1 LALAQICI
9 DVDRPVGRV
18 DRRIFGG
25 FIEHLGRCVYGG
37 VFDEGSPLADARG
50 FRTDVL
56 DAVRALAPAHVRWP
70 GGNFVSGYHWADGVG
85 PVADRPRR
93 AELAWN
99 TEESNRF
106 GTDEFMAWCEAVG
119 TEPVL
124 CFNMGTG
131 TLDEALAWVEY
142 CNGSGDTYWASRRR
156 ANGHPEPY
164 GVRYWGLGNEMYGDW
179 QVGQRSADDY
189 VYTARRWAKAL
200 RRYDPG
206 LVLVSCGQTGLDRWD
221 QVVIDGLAPVVDL
234 HSVHLYTGSS
244 DYWSNVLAPHHAE
257 RVLGIVGALID
268 RARYEQRIDH
278 EIGVAYDE
286 WNVWFRT
293 DDGQL
298 EERYNLADALA
309 VATYLNVFVRQCAVV
324 RMANLAQLVNVIAP
338 IVTSSDGLF
347 RQTIFH
353 PFRLA
358 SAYTRELSVSTFVD
372 SGTHA
377 FRPAPGQRW
386 AHRIDDLGPFQILDV
401 AASRDAEA
409 RRLTVSVVNRDPD
422 RASRA
427 RISLGGHKADGPV
440 VVHEVNGPTVDA
452 TNGPDHPETVSERVR
467 EHAAEGDHVD
477 IELAPH
483 SLSVLEIG
491 LA

>member
-1 LALAQICI
+1 
-9 DVDRPVGRV
+9 
-18 DRRIFGG
+18 
-25 FIEHLGRCVYGG
+25 
-37 VFDEGSPLADARG
+37 
-50 FRTDVL
+50 
-56 DAVRALAPAHVRWP
+56 
-70 GGNFVSGYHWADGVG
+70 
-85 PVADRPRR
+85 
-93 AELAWN
+93 
-99 TEESNRF
+99 
-106 GTDEFMAWCEAVG
+106 
-119 TEPVL
+119 
-124 CFNMGTG
+124 
-131 TLDEALAWVEY
+131 
-142 CNGSGDTYWASRRR
+142 
-156 ANGHPEPY
+156 
-164 GVRYWGLGNEMYGDW
+164 MYGDW

-200 RRYDPG
+200 RRYDPN

-221 QVVIDGLAPVVDL
+221 QTVIDGLASVVDL

-293 DDGQL
+293 DDGRL

-338 IVTSSDGLF
+338 IVTTPEGLF
-347 RQTIFH
+347 RQAIFH

-372 SGTHA
+372 SGTHD

-422 RASRA
+422 RPSRA

-440 VVHEVNGPTVDA
+440 VVHEVNGPAVDA

-467 EHAAEGDHVD
+467 EHAADGDHVD

-483 SLSVLEIG
+483 SLTVLEVG

>member
-1 LALAQICI
+1 
-9 DVDRPVGRV
+9 
-18 DRRIFGG
+18 
-25 FIEHLGRCVYGG
+25 
-37 VFDEGSPLADARG
+37 
-50 FRTDVL
+50 
-56 DAVRALAPAHVRWP
+56 
-70 GGNFVSGYHWADGVG
+70 
-85 PVADRPRR
+85 
-93 AELAWN
+93 
-99 TEESNRF
+99 
-106 GTDEFMAWCEAVG
+106 M
-119 TEPVL
+119 
-124 CFNMGTG
+124 
-131 TLDEALAWVEY
+131 
-142 CNGSGDTYWASRRR
+142 
-156 ANGHPEPY
+156 
-164 GVRYWGLGNEMYGDW
+164 
-179 QVGQRSADDY
+179 
-189 VYTARRWAKAL
+189 
-200 RRYDPG
+200 
-206 LVLVSCGQTGLDRWD
+206 
-221 QVVIDGLAPVVDL
+221 
-234 HSVHLYTGSS
+234 
-244 DYWSNVLAPHHAE
+244 LAPHHAE

-268 RARYEQRIDH
+268 RARYEQRINH

-338 IVTSSDGLF
+338 IVTTPEGLF

-377 FRPAPGQRW
+377 FRPAPGERW

-409 RRLTVSVVNRDPD
+409 RHLTVSVVNRDPD
-422 RASRA
+422 WPSRA
-427 RISLGGHKADGPV
+427 RISLGGHKAGGPV
-440 VVHEVNGPTVDA
+440 VLHEVNGPAVDA
-452 TNGPDHPETVSERVR
+452 TNGPDHPDTVSERVR
-467 EHAAEGDHVD
+467 EHPADGNHVD

-483 SLSVLEIG
+483 SLSVLEID